1 MIWGGYKVK
10 KRTVGLALSLLLA
23 TGTLLSACGSSE
35 KDEADKKEENGFSLA
50 MVTDTGGVD
59 DKSFNQSAWEG
70 IQEFGKEND
79 LEKGD
84 GGYDYL
90 QSKSDADYITNVN
103 NLIRRDFDLVFG
115 VGQLFEEALKE
126 IAEQRTDAQ
135 FAIVDGVVDAPNVAS
150 ITFKDHEGAF
160 LAGVVAAEMT
170 KSNKVGF
177 VGGME
182 IPVIERFESGFRAG
196 VQAVNPDIEVD
207 VHYTGAFD
215 KAEQGKS
222 TANRM
227 YSSGAD
233 IIFHAAGGTGNGVF
247 NEAKERKK
255 QDPDAYVWV
264 IGVDRDQYEE
274 GAVKIND
281 KEENVTMTSSL
292 KLVNVGVK
300 EVAQK
305 TMEGNFPG
313 GETIEYGLK
322 EEGVGLA
329 DSRGAIPEEVQERVK
344 EWETKIMDGE
354 LKVPSNR
361 KELKSFKVE

>member
-1 MIWGGYKVK
+1 
-10 KRTVGLALSLLLA
+10 
-23 TGTLLSACGSSE
+23 
-35 KDEADKKEENGFSLA
+35 
-50 MVTDTGGVD
+50 
-59 DKSFNQSAWEG
+59 
-70 IQEFGKEND
+70 
-79 LEKGD
+79 
-84 GGYDYL
+84 
-90 QSKSDADYITNVN
+90 
-103 NLIRRDFDLVFG
+103 
-115 VGQLFEEALKE
+115 
-126 IAEQRTDAQ
+126 
-135 FAIVDGVVDAPNVAS
+135 
-150 ITFKDHEGAF
+150 
-160 LAGVVAAEMT
+160 
-170 KSNKVGF
+170 
-177 VGGME
+177 
-182 IPVIERFESGFRAG
+182 
-196 VQAVNPDIEVD
+196 
-207 VHYTGAFD
+207 
-215 KAEQGKS
+215 GKS

-292 KLVNVGVK
+292 KLVDVGVK

-329 DSRGAIPEEVQERVK
+329 DSRGAIPEE
-344 EWETKIMDGE
+344 
-354 LKVPSNR
+354 
-361 KELKSFKVE
+361 